1 MDWIQIYSLIFF
13 VLLTIVML
21 VYAGVDIE
29 KYKDGWSLLS
39 VFIVIAL
46 LAPIVGRIF
55 KFW

>member
-29 KYKDGWSLLS
+29 KHKDGWSLLS
-39 VFIVIAL
+39 VLIVIAL